1 MVEATSETTQVKKRV
16 GIRLDPAKVAQKA
29 REIAEIVEDGHEFI
43 ERALSAE
50 DMADIENRS

>member
-1 MVEATSETTQVKKRV
+1 MVEATSETSQVKRV